1 MRISDILEI
10 IQVIG
15 FYVFKKKSPPQKK
28 EKPINSS
35 IAGKELMLHI
45 LFAFTCTNVI

>member
-15 FYVFKKKSPPQKK
+15 FYVFNPPPKKNQKK
-28 EKPINSS
+28 TPINSS

>member
-15 FYVFKKKSPPQKK
+15 FYVFKKKSPPKK